1 MVTGAS
7 GFIGQHL
14 MTALGKQA
22 QPLGRQ
28 YTSLPEGFKTIVHLG
43 ALTRGLFPEQIQ
55 ANVTG
60 TAHLLEAIAKLPDP
74 KPKLIFASTF
84 GVYTSQNITITEST
98 PAAPASNNTYG
109 LTKRWAE
116 QAIEHYSHIPSV
128 ILRFANVYGEGMP
141 PNSHSVL
148 STFIHKII
156 NNQELVI
163 NGDGTQKRDFVHVTD
178 AVTAIKAAAGY
189 TGSIPLT
196 VNICSVMSVS
206 LNELIEQTEN
216 LTGNKADVAYNKH
229 VIETGYWVGSNRL
242 AKEKIGWQPQVKF
255 ASGLQSTINWMQTNA
270 HSHPHAQLSEK

>member
-148 STFIHKII
+148 STFVYKIV
-156 NNQELVI
+156 NHEELII
-163 NGDGTQKRDFVHVTD
+163 NGDGSQKRDFIHIKDV
-178 AVTAIKAAAGY
+178 VTAITKAID
-189 TGSIPLT
+189 TDTPTEKPLII
-196 VNICSVMSVS
+196 NICSGTPVS
-206 LNELIEQTEN
+206 LKELILKIEA
-216 LTGNKADVAYNKH
+216 LTGKNALIKYNKDAQESGFW
-229 VIETGYWVGSNRL
+229 IGSNQV
-242 AKEKIGWQPQVKF
+242 AKEILGWKPKVELTT
-255 ASGLQSTINWMQTNA
+255 GLRSTINWMQTNA
-270 HSHPHAQLSEK
+270 HSHPHTQLS